1 MVTHLVLIV
10 VSLGTLL
17 GDGQGDDQASYEGH
31 SVMTALPKTGHGQT
45 FLDQEIQRNEDE
57 CNVWKR
63 PQKYALN
70 IEKAL
75 TQISEQWSC

>member
-1 MVTHLVLIV
+1 MIHLVCIIL
-10 VSLGTLL
+10 SLGCLL
-17 GDGQGDDQASYEGH
+17 GDDQGDDQASYEGY

-63 PQKYALN
+63 PQKYRFHF
-70 IEKAL
+70 IFQSWEKL
-75 TQISEQWSC
+75 KSES